1 MLLYVVFSYVTLY
14 HVRSYYVTPCLLC
27 ILLTCLLSS
36 QSQQWSVWSARD
48 LQVICPGDKDSL
60 PSAEGSY
67 TDSGRGPSEEGD
79 HSKKAATSLACG
91 STTATPSALNNQPPL
106 NTTATARGMQ
116 TTTTFNPVWS
126 RQQPTNAAQQYRHV
140 PGSNCAYTTSG
151 KTVSYSRV
159 RSLTLP
165 PQPISFQP
173 RKGIL
178 RDAGP
183 PNGVSRNI
191 STAATTSAIT
201 PAAGYSTHS
210 LGKGC
215 SARQWFGSQ
224 GNSLHGNVATRRAM
238 PSFSVVDTATS
249 VTSDDR
255 STVIV

>member
-1 MLLYVVFSYVTLY
+1 MLCYVMLFCIMLMSCVFVMLYFLS
-14 HVRSYYVTPCLLC
+14 
-27 ILLTCLLSS
+27 ILLRCLFLSS
-36 QSQQWSVWSARD
+36 QSQHWSVWSARD
-48 LQVICPGDKDSL
+48 LQVTCPGDKDSI

-79 HSKKAATSLACG
+79 HSKKVAASLAYC
-91 STTATPSALNNQPPL
+91 TTAAPSALNNQPPL
-106 NTTATARGMQ
+106 NTTATARGQQ
-116 TTTTFNPVWS
+116 TTSTFNPVWS
-126 RQQPTNAAQQYRHV
+126 RQQPTNTTQQYRHV

-183 PNGVSRNI
+183 PNGISRNI
-191 STAATTSAIT
+191 STTSSAIT
-201 PAAGYSTHS
+201 SAAEYSTNS

-215 SARQWFGSQ
+215 SARQWFGSK
-224 GNSLHGNVATRRAM
+224 GNSIHGNVASRRAM

-249 VTSDDR
+249 VTNDDR